1 MRRKTQIVLAI
12 TFLVAALVSGFS
24 YIYVSQILRQR
35 VTFAHDTAGFLNSQL
50 AYLAANAIP
59 DLTSTRVDT
68 ANPAKVRSAIADY
81 LATNLDLN
89 TMLESV
95 VTDWPMIYD
104 AAIVDN
110 DGKAILHTTTELV
123 GKIVPERPDF
133 QIVQDAK
140 FRRQLRLV
148 YHEPTLYDMR
158 VPLRL
163 NGELFGSIRLGISTV
178 FLRSEIT
185 PRLKHAVIFS
195 GISVLLSLVLAAV
208 LSHIALGPLE
218 RISRSLD
225 SVAGGEA
232 DALTEEDAGHDEYGL
247 VTLKIAHLGRQ
258 MRDAREIFSA
268 LKDNVDQIMGNL
280 QDGLMLFTSDSRV
293 VLVSASV
300 ERFLGRPR
308 RELLGRT
315 VKEIFTRE
323 SSLGALVLDGFQLRI
338 PVAQREVESPNAKR
352 VQVSLDFIQERGSPI
367 GALLT
372 LRDAESVRRIQDE
385 IELSRQMSASGRTTR
400 GVAHE
405 VKNPINAIVLHLQLL
420 QTKLQQIDPD
430 TRRHMDIIGN
440 EIHRLDRVVQ
450 ILVDF
455 TRPRDLRLEEIDLR
469 RLLEDVIM
477 LATPDTEQHGV
488 TVKRRLG
495 TEPLGVKVDV
505 DVMKQAILNVI
516 INGMQAM
523 PKGGTLTI
531 SARRDED
538 TVITE
543 IRDQGIGIP
552 HELQE
557 KIFELYFTT
566 RKGGSGIGLAQTY
579 QALQWHYGSI
589 DFETVEGQGT
599 IFRLRLPVAE
609 IRAGS
614 NGGSGRAVA
623 PSVTAPNS
631 SVGRNRILGLP
642 DRV

>member
-12 TFLVAALVSGFS
+12 TFMVAALVCSFS
-24 YIYVSQILRQR
+24 YIYVSQILRQQ
-35 VTFAHDTAGFLNSQL
+35 VTFAHNSAAFINSQL
-50 AYLAANAIP
+50 AYLAANAAVP
-59 DLTSTRVDT
+59 DLADTRVDT
-68 ANPAKVRSAIADY
+68 RKQAKVRSAIAYY
-81 LATNLDLN
+81 LGTDIYLN
-89 TMLESV
+89 KMLESV
-95 VTDWPMIYD
+95 VNDWPMIQD
-104 AAIVDN
+104 AAIVDA
-110 DGKAILHTTTELV
+110 DGKAILHTIPEMI
-123 GKIVPERPDF
+123 GKTVPDRPDF

-148 YHEPTLYDMR
+148 YNPPTTYEVR
-158 VPLRL
+158 LRLEL
-163 NGELFGSIRLGISTV
+163 NGEPFGSIRLGISTV
-178 FLRSEIT
+178 FLKKEIT
-185 PRLKHAVIFS
+185 PRLNHAVIFS
-195 GISVLLSLVLAAV
+195 GISILLSLVLAAG

-225 SVAGGEA
+225 SVTAGEA
-232 DALTEEDAGHDEYGL
+232 EAVTEQEAGRDEYGL

-315 VKEIFTRE
+315 VNEIFTQD
-323 SSLGALVLDGFQLRI
+323 SSLGALVLDGFQLRHPI
-338 PVAQREVESPNAKR
+338 AQREVESANGKM

-372 LRDAESVRRIQDE
+372 LRDVESVRRIQDE
-385 IELSRQMSASGRTTR
+385 IEISRQMSASGRTTR

-420 QTKLQQIDPD
+420 QNKLQQIDPD

-455 TRPRDLRLEEIDLR
+455 TRPRDLHLEEIDMR

-495 TEPLGVKVDV
+495 TESLGVRVDL

-531 SARRDED
+531 AVGRDGD
-538 TVITE
+538 NVVTE
-543 IRDQGIGIP
+543 IRDEGMGIP

-589 DFETVEGQGT
+589 DFETAEGQGT
-599 IFRLRLPVAE
+599 TFRLRLPVADIGAE
-609 IRAGS
+609 A
-614 NGGSGRAVA
+614 NGEKGRAVA
-623 PSVTAPNS
+623 PSLSVPNS
-631 SVGRNRILGLP
+631 
-642 DRV
+642 

>member
-68 ANPAKVRSAIADY
+68 SNPAKVRSAIADY

-104 AAIVDN
+104 ATIVDT
-110 DGKAILHTTTELV
+110 DGKAILHTTADMV

-148 YHEPTLYDMR
+148 YNEPTLYDMR

-195 GISVLLSLVLAAV
+195 AISILLSLVLAAG

-225 SVAGGEA
+225 SVTAGEA
-232 DALTEEDAGHDEYGL
+232 ETLTEQEAGRDEYGL

-315 VKEIFTRE
+315 VKEIFTRD
-323 SSLGALVLDGFQLRI
+323 SSLGALVLDGFQLRHPI
-338 PVAQREVESPNAKR
+338 AQREVESSNTKR
-352 VQVSLDFIQERGSPI
+352 VQVSLDFIQEKGSPI

-420 QTKLQQIDPD
+420 QTKLQQVDPD

-469 RLLEDVIM
+469 RLLEDVLM
-477 LATPDTEQHGV
+477 LATPDAEQHGV
-488 TVKRRLG
+488 SVKRTLG
-495 TEPLGVKVDV
+495 AEPLGVRVDP
-505 DVMKQAILNVI
+505 DLMKQAILNVVL
-516 INGMQAM
+516 NGMQAM
-523 PKGGTLTI
+523 PEGGTLSI

-538 TVITE
+538 SVIAE
-543 IRDQGIGIP
+543 ISDQGVGIP

-566 RKGGSGIGLAQTY
+566 KKGGSGIGLAQTY

-599 IFRLRLPVAE
+599 TFRLRLPVVE
-609 IRAGS
+609 LRAAT
-614 NGGSGRAVA
+614 NGGNARAIM
-623 PSVTAPNS
+623 PSVTVSNS
-631 SVGRNRILGLP
+631 
-642 DRV
+642 

>member
-12 TFLVAALVSGFS
+12 TFLVAALVCGFS
-24 YIYVSQILRQR
+24 YIYVSQILRQQ
-35 VTFAHDTAGFLNSQL
+35 VTFAHNSAAWIDSQL
-50 AYLAANAIP
+50 AYLAVNAVP

-68 ANPAKVRSAIADY
+68 NNPVKVRQAIAYY
-81 LATNLDLN
+81 LSTNLDLN

-95 VTDWPMIYD
+95 VGNWPMIQD
-104 AAIVDN
+104 AAIVDA
-110 DGKAILHTTTELV
+110 DGKALLHTNPELV
-123 GKIVPERPDF
+123 GKVVSERPDF

-148 YHEPTLYDMR
+148 YNPPTTYEVRL
-158 VPLRL
+158 PLQL
-163 NGELFGSIRLGISTV
+163 NNLPFGSIRLGVSTV
-178 FLRSEIT
+178 FLKKEIT
-185 PRLKHAVIFS
+185 PRLQHAVIFS
-195 GISVLLSLVLAAV
+195 AMSILVSLLLAAA

-225 SVAGGEA
+225 SVTAG
-232 DALTEEDAGHDEYGL
+232 DAETVTEEKAGRDEYGL

-258 MRDAREIFSA
+258 MRDAKEIFSA

-280 QDGLMLFTSDSRV
+280 QDGLMLFTRDSRV

-315 VKEIFTRE
+315 VKEIFARD
-323 SSLGALVLDGFQLRI
+323 SSLGALVLDGFQLRQ
-338 PVAQREVESPNAKR
+338 PVAQREVGSSNAKR

-372 LRDAESVRRIQDE
+372 LRDTESVRRIQDE

-420 QTKLQQIDPD
+420 QSKLQQIDPD

-455 TRPRDLRLEEIDLR
+455 TRPRDLHVEDMDLR

-488 TVKRRLG
+488 TVKRKLG
-495 TEPLGVKVDV
+495 TEPLGVRVDV

-523 PKGGTLTI
+523 PQGGTLTI
-531 SARRDED
+531 SARRDQD
-538 TVITE
+538 SVITE

-552 HELQE
+552 HDLQE

-579 QALQWHYGSI
+579 QALHWHYGTI

-599 IFRLRLPVAE
+599 TFRLRLPAAE
-609 IRAGS
+609 IRADNS
-614 NGGSGRAVA
+614 ENGQAVA
-623 PSVTAPNS
+623 PSLTVPNS
-631 SVGRNRILGLP
+631 
-642 DRV
+642 